1 MELCPAS
8 ESQESIT
15 KSLISSVS
23 MLAGHSSST
32 SSPAADVNST
42 SISLAKRAAFAANL
56 SAAFQT
62 TVLAAADGA
71 ARNFSAARGLLP
83 DPSRACLVP
92 PPAGCNGNGVQ
103 NLTACTCNCNSGYSN
118 DLSVSG
124 VQASTHS
131 CNALHCTG
139 HCCKCTAPGI
149 GANAVRLQ

>member
-1 MELCPAS
+1 
-8 ESQESIT
+8 
-15 KSLISSVS
+15 

-42 SISLAKRAAFAANL
+42 TISLAKRAAFAANL

-62 TVLAAADGA
+62 TVLAAATGA

-83 DPSRACLVP
+83 DSRACLVP

-149 GANAVRLQ
+149 GANAVRLQKRGIWLLWTTPRTHHGA